1 MIIVLALLSDN
12 NGIFSYNRIS
22 DHKQK
27 TQREAVFF
35 VFIAFVTLNLN
46 GFYKDMSFFAE

>member
-1 MIIVLALLSDN
+1 MN
-12 NGIFSYNRIS
+12 

-35 VFIAFVTLNLN
+35 VFIAFVTLNL
-46 GFYKDMSFFAE
+46 KRVL

>member
-1 MIIVLALLSDN
+1 MVIVLALLSNN
-12 NGIFSYNRIS
+12 NGIFLRDNRIS

-35 VFIAFVTLNLN
+35 VFIAFVILNL
-46 GFYKDMSFFAE
+46 KRVL